1 MQFSYLVDPLAKP
14 NVVDN
19 MKFRNVVLLM
29 ARSRVVGFFQDLN
42 SLNEL
47 KTTEHAGIELG
58 CSILVGWMAQ
68 VVVYQVLEPGA
79 LISVRDKFY

>member
-1 MQFSYLVDPLAKP
+1 MNNDSWPGSSSQLGPDTVASSLRLVQFSYLVDPLVKP

-29 ARSRVVGFFQDLN
+29 ARSRVVDFFQDLN

-47 KTTEHAGIELG
+47 KTTEHAGIKLG
-58 CSILVGWMAQ
+58 
-68 VVVYQVLEPGA
+68 
-79 LISVRDKFY
+79 

>member
-1 MQFSYLVDPLAKP
+1 MQFSYLVDPLVKP

-29 ARSRVVGFFQDLN
+29 ARSRVVDYFQDLN

-58 CSILVGWMAQ
+58 CLGVFWLAGWFKLL
-68 VVVYQVLEPGA
+68 YLE
-79 LISVRDKFY
+79 S

>member
-1 MQFSYLVDPLAKP
+1 MQFSYLVDPLVKP

-42 SLNEL
+42 SFNEL